1 MSLQVAYWRVGKH
14 TFLTSSEVREFFRI
28 YPNYYYAKGYDYLGN
43 HVVTFTTRQ
52 PFSRVFR
59 EEYSEYHRESMD
71 RLFNKD

>member
-1 MSLQVAYWRVGKH
+1 MSLQVAYWKVGKH
-14 TFLTSSEVREFFRI
+14 TFLTSSEVREFFRMN
-28 YPNYYYAKGYDYLGN
+28 PQYYYAKGYDYLGN